1 MGKKIVVIGSSNTDM
16 TVKTLSLPRPGETL
30 LGGEFKMGPGGK
42 GANQAVAAAR
52 MGGEVSFVC
61 KVGSDM
67 FGDSAVRGYE
77 KDGIDTS
84 RILRSTK
91 PSGVALI
98 MVDDKGENC
107 ISVASGA
114 NADFT
119 EADIDSVADIIKEA
133 EMLVLQLE
141 ISVPCVL
148 KAARIAAEAGVKVLL
163 NPAPACEL
171 PEELFKYVYLM
182 TPNQTESEFYTG
194 IHVDDEASAA
204 RAAEALR
211 AMGVGNVLMTM
222 GSKGS
227 MAFTAE
233 GEFFTPACKVEAVDA
248 TAAGDTFCGA
258 LAVALVEGKNLKE
271 AAAFATAAS
280 ALTVQKMGAQES
292 IPYRNEINQ

>member
-1 MGKKIVVIGSSNTDM
+1 MTKKILVIGSSNTDM
-16 TVKTLSLPRPGETL
+16 TVKTQALPRPGETL

-52 MGGEVSFVC
+52 LGGDVSFVC
-61 KVGSDM
+61 KVGNDM
-67 FGDSAVRGYE
+67 FGDSAIMGYE

-84 RILRSTK
+84 RILRSAK

-98 MVDDKGENC
+98 MVDDEGENC

-119 EADIDSVADIIKEA
+119 EEDIDSVADLIKGA

-141 ISVPCVL
+141 IPVPCVL
-148 KAARIAAEAGVKVLL
+148 EAARIAAEAGVKVLL

-204 RAAEALR
+204 KAAEALR

-292 IPYRNEINQ
+292 IPYRNEINL